1 MMSIVETISPQPNAQ
16 GTRLHLD
23 HVHQLGAKTIVLA
36 FFLLFIPSTISA
48 ITPPQTKPE
57 LQIYR
62 VGMFLS
68 LHLFLEIFSSFSQ
81 NIFPYIFLLIASEA
95 ILPPVHILQR

>member
-1 MMSIVETISPQPNAQ
+1 MMSVLVDTISSQPNVQ

-23 HVHQLGAKTIVLA
+23 HVHQIGTKTIVLA
-36 FFLLFIPSTISA
+36 IILLFIPSTISA

-68 LHLFLEIFSSFSQ
+68 IHLFVKI
-81 NIFPYIFLLIASEA
+81 
-95 ILPPVHILQR
+95 

>member
-1 MMSIVETISPQPNAQ
+1 MMSVLVDMISPQPNVQ

-23 HVHQLGAKTIVLA
+23 QVHQLGAKTIVLA

-68 LHLFLEIFSSFSQ
+68 IHLFVKIFFK
-81 NIFPYIFLLIASEA
+81 
-95 ILPPVHILQR
+95 

>member
-36 FFLLFIPSTISA
+36 FVILFIPSTISA

-68 LHLFLEIFSSFSQ
+68 IHLFLEIF
-81 NIFPYIFLLIASEA
+81 FLFFTK
-95 ILPPVHILQR
+95 HIWLYFFL